1 MTGVSKKGRL
11 KIYIDGAARGNPGP
25 AGIGV
30 VVVGEDKMKI
40 TLSEYIGETTNNVA
54 EYTALLRALEIPEVQ
69 EANAI
74 KLYSDSE
81 LLVRQ
86 MNGFYKVKSENL
98 QHLFGRAKKELAR
111 FSDFIITYIPR
122 EENRGADRLANG
134 AIDRFLQGEGQ
145 EKKFS
150 LDSGQER
157 LL

>member
-1 MTGVSKKGRL
+1 MTEEPKKGRL
-11 KIYIDGAARGNPGP
+11 TIYIDGAARGNPGP

-69 EANAI
+69 EAYAI
-74 KLYSDSE
+74 DLYSDSE

-86 MNGFYKVKSENL
+86 VNGFYRVKNANL
-98 QHLFGRAKKELAR
+98 QELFGKAKKELAR
-111 FSDFIITYIPR
+111 YSYCTINYVPR
-122 EENRGADRLANG
+122 EENKGADLLANG
-134 AIDRFLQGEGQ
+134 AIDRFLQGESKE
-145 EKKFS
+145 EKPQPN
-150 LDSGQER
+150 SGQGR